1 MMEIGVK
8 KLYLEDFYY
17 WTQRVGGFTAEVMG
31 DILKSKADAL
41 AINLVLNSFK
51 SFLKRNVMQYDYHYT
66 PVHFIGSVAYYY
78 KDVLAQAADEMGIR
92 LGTILKS
99 PMEGLIKY
107 HQPAV

>member
-41 AINLVLNSFK
+41 AINLVLNSF
-51 SFLKRNVMQYDYHYT
+51 STMYN
-66 PVHFIGSVAYYY
+66 
-78 KDVLAQAADEMGIR
+78 DVVFR
-92 LGTILKS
+92 R
-99 PMEGLIKY
+99 EGVRPSRSCAICDTRSCRRSGFCTRREWSR
-107 HQPAV
+107 

>member
-41 AINLVLNSFK
+41 AINLILNSF
-51 SFLKRNVMQYDYHYT
+51 STLYND
-66 PVHFIGSVAYYY
+66 VARFE
-78 KDVLAQAADEMGIR
+78 LGEM
-92 LGTILKS
+92 
-99 PMEGLIKY
+99 P
-107 HQPAV
+107 